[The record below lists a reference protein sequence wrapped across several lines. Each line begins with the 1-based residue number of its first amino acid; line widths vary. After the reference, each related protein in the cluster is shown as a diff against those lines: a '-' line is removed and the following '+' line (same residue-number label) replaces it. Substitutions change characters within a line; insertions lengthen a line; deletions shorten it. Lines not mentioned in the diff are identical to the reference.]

1 MAPAVQS
8 IELPNQIEL
17 QYVEQ
22 GDPSGVP
29 VLLLHGF
36 ADSWRSFERVLAHL
50 PKSIHAF
57 ALTQRGHGE
66 ASRPTTG
73 YRYRD
78 FAADLAALIDVLG
91 LHAAVIVGHSSGG
104 AVAQRFAIDLPTRT
118 LGVMLIGSFVTLR
131 NHADVRALW
140 DETVSKLTDPIAPDF
155 MREFQQS
162 TLAQP
167 VPPAFLEAMVQEGLK
182 VPAYVWREVFVGLLQ
197 DDFSK
202 ELANIKAPT
211 LLVCG
216 DQDAFFT
223 RGDQQ
228 ALATA
233 IPGARLLVYAGAGHS
248 PHWEQPERFAAD
260 LVAFA
265 NHVAR

>member
-1 MAPAVQS
+1 
-8 IELPNQIEL
+8 
-17 QYVEQ
+17 
-22 GDPSGVP
+22 
-29 VLLLHGF
+29 
-36 ADSWRSFERVLAHL
+36 
-50 PKSIHAF
+50 
-57 ALTQRGHGE
+57 
-66 ASRPTTG
+66 
-73 YRYRD
+73 
-78 FAADLAALIDVLG
+78 
-91 LHAAVIVGHSSGG
+91 
-104 AVAQRFAIDLPTRT
+104 
-118 LGVMLIGSFVTLR
+118 
-131 NHADVRALW
+131 
-140 DETVSKLTDPIAPDF
+140 
-155 MREFQQS
+155 
-162 TLAQP
+162 
-167 VPPAFLEAMVQEGLK
+167 
-182 VPAYVWREVFVGLLQ
+182 LQ